1 MGVGT
6 KFAWS
11 VSAWPEALRERLKS
25 DGLVHIRSGYLN
37 NLLTPAVPTTEPRTT
52 TPTLSFSPPTATV
65 MYIDSLFC
73 VTMYSQQSKKENQK
87 RISLN
92 KVSSMVTS

>member
-11 VSAWPEALRERLKS
+11 VSAWPEAMRERLKS
-25 DGLVHIRSGYLN
+25 DGLVHSGYLN
-37 NLLTPAVPTTEPRTT
+37 NLLTPAVPTTEALHLT
-52 TPTLSFSPPTATV
+52 TPTLSFSPLTV
-65 MYIDSLFC
+65 MYIDSLFY
-73 VTMYSQQSKKENQK
+73 VTMYSQLSKKENQK

-92 KVSSMVTS
+92 KVSSMITS